1 MNTDSRELTDEELN
15 AREALNEEYDDR
27 YGYSMKQVVT
37 DNGTFNGLK
46 NAVFTAFV
54 LGMGCVI
61 WMQQQTN
68 ATFASEIA
76 VLKLECRNL
85 AQARQP

>member
-1 MNTDSRELTDEELN
+1 MNTDARELTDEEINERESLAEDYD
-15 AREALNEEYDDR
+15 ARW
-27 YGYSMKQVVT
+27 GMKIVQT

-54 LGMGCVI
+54 LGMGCVV

-68 ATFASEIA
+68 AGFEREIA
-76 VLKLECRNL
+76 VLKLECRNI

>member
-1 MNTDSRELTDEELN
+1 MNTDARELTDEEINERESLAEDYD
-15 AREALNEEYDDR
+15 ARW
-27 YGYSMKQVVT
+27 GMKIVQT

-54 LGMGCVI
+54 LGMGCVV

-68 ATFASEIA
+68 ASFEREIA
-76 VLKLECRNL
+76 VLKLECRNI